1 MIRAGRGIRAQPAR
15 LYSAGGLGSS
25 ALRSMGITPPGPKFA
40 HLRPAVL
47 GASLGAFHGGM
58 AETDIIRRRLPAVVA
73 DFSAAYPT
81 VARLIGAWDVLRA
94 ERVESEDVTSEL
106 AAWLTE
112 LGTLP
117 LPDLLD
123 ALIDPVTWRRWGS
136 TVALVRPEGAWLQH
150 RRRKGN
156 GEYTSCMG
164 PLSFDGLLPYSW
176 CDLAASVVTSN
187 NMPYTAK
194 AWRAMPHGIEK
205 DLHAVTFPGGM
216 VFDPNDQDVDFFA
229 FLLRFRRASRDDA
242 SLPPYAQLR
251 RERTAKVMG
260 SSTSYGNLARYDRPL
275 VEAKTDTVSVLDP
288 WGEIFESS
296 TLRPEQPG
304 PDSCPMLAAS
314 VTAGCRLVMALLRR
328 AVAECGGQVAA
339 ILTDAA
345 VIPAS
350 TSGGLV
356 TCPGAP
362 RDAQGAPGVRLLPRS
377 TLTCALELFDPL
389 GLDGVPAFKLIHG
402 TASRDLDVTVYG
414 RNRYLVIDPETDE
427 IVHNSEFGLGG
438 VFADPA
444 YGEGQ
449 LADGR
454 RRWVAEAGT
463 VVATSDSGTG
473 PLPLIRIASFGQ
485 AMAVSPFTIATPDQA
500 QWFDDD
506 VRPFTRALAAHES
519 RSFTAVESD
528 DETHGAP
535 VALFDPDPKS
545 WPHLDWRWRDRS
557 PARPLL
563 YPGAVSID
571 RSTFVPKRIDDVV
584 GEWCQGIEPGA
595 LPPDGQRSRTARGLL
610 TRIPAEG
617 LPVVDLLGREGANL
631 VERQA
636 GVVRPDEVQTI
647 YRSTMAATTIASV
660 DGEVVRQMVKVIGL
674 GEVAGF
680 AGVSRQRLARL
691 LEGRPTSQGT
701 GPVVVAALL
710 RRARLDFAIAGARS
724 DVLEAPPPVVFAVY
738 LTEAEKREASRRCAL
753 PACELPALPKGQYCS
768 EAHQQASSHRRL
780 RALRSGGVRVFGH
793 ARHAPRAKVP

>member
-1 MIRAGRGIRAQPAR
+1 
-15 LYSAGGLGSS
+15 
-25 ALRSMGITPPGPKFA
+25 
-40 HLRPAVL
+40 
-47 GASLGAFHGGM
+47 M
-58 AETDIIRRRLPAVVA
+58 AETVIIRRRLPAVVA

-81 VARLIGAWDVLRA
+81 VARLIGAWDLLRA
-94 ERVESEDVTSEL
+94 ERVDVEDVTGELRAWLSEL
-106 AAWLTE
+106 R
-112 LGTLP
+112 TLL
-117 LPDLLD
+117 LPDLL
-123 ALIDPVTWRRWGS
+123 ATLLDPATWRRWGS
-136 TVALVRPEGAWLQH
+136 TIALVRPEGAWLQH

-156 GEYTSCMG
+156 GEYASCLG
-164 PLSFDGLLPYSW
+164 PLFFDGLLPYSW

-187 NMPYTAK
+187 TMPDTAK
-194 AWRAMPHGIEK
+194 AWRAMPHGIEQ
-205 DLHAVTFPGGM
+205 DLHAVMFPGGM
-216 VFDPNDQDVDFFA
+216 VFDPNDRDVDFFA
-229 FLLRFRRASRDDA
+229 FLLRFRRASREDA
-242 SLPPYAQLR
+242 TLPPYAQLR

-296 TLRPEQPG
+296 TLRPEQAG

-350 TSGGLV
+350 TMGGLEP
-356 TCPGAP
+356 CPGAV
-362 RDAQGAPGVRLLPRS
+362 RTAQGSPGVRLLPRS
-377 TLTCALELFDPL
+377 TLSCALELFDPL

-414 RNRYLVIDPETDE
+414 RNRYLVIDPETGE

-438 VFADPA
+438 VFADPF
-444 YGEGQ
+444 YGEEQ
-449 LADGR
+449 LPDGR
-454 RRWVAEAGT
+454 RRWVAEASG

-473 PLPLIRIASFGQ
+473 RLPLIAIASFGQ
-485 AMAVSPFTIATPDQA
+485 TMAVSPFTIATPEQA

-519 RSFTAVESD
+519 GSFTVVQSD

-535 VALFDPDPKS
+535 IALFDPDPKS

-557 PARPLL
+557 PTRPLL

-571 RSTFVPKRIDDVV
+571 RSTFVPKRIDGVV

-610 TRIPAEG
+610 TRVRADG

-636 GVVRPDEVQTI
+636 GIVRPEEAQTI
-647 YRSTMAATTIASV
+647 YRTTMGATSVAGV
-660 DGEVVRQMVKVIGL
+660 DGQLVRRMVEEIGL
-674 GEVAGF
+674 GEVAGL
-680 AGVSRQRLARL
+680 ASISRQRLARL
-691 LEGRPTSQGT
+691 LEGRPTQQGT
-701 GPVVVAALL
+701 GLAVVAALL
-710 RRARLDFAIAGARS
+710 RRALLDLAVAGADA
-724 DVLEAPPPVVFAVY
+724 DVLEAPLDVVFAVF
-738 LTEAEKREASRRCAL
+738 LTEAARRDGDRRCAL
-753 PACELPALPKGQYCS
+753 PGCDRLALPRGQYCS
-768 EAHQQASSHRRL
+768 EAHQQAASHRRR
-780 RALRSGGVRVFGH
+780 RAHRNRAVPGLV
-793 ARHAPRAKVP
+793 HAPQAPPTRVP

>member
-1 MIRAGRGIRAQPAR
+1 
-15 LYSAGGLGSS
+15 
-25 ALRSMGITPPGPKFA
+25 MGITPPGPKFA

-58 AETDIIRRRLPAVVA
+58 TETVIIRRRLPAVVA

-81 VARLIGAWDVLRA
+81 VARLIGAWALLRA
-94 ERVESEDVTSEL
+94 ERVETEDVTSDL

-123 ALIDPVTWRRWGS
+123 TLVDPATWRRWGS
-136 TVALVRPEGAWLQH
+136 TVALVRPAGEWLQH

-176 CDLAASVVTSN
+176 CDLAAAVVTSN
-187 NMPYTAK
+187 TMPQTAK
-194 AWRAMPHGIEK
+194 AWRARPHGIEQG
-205 DLHAVTFPGGM
+205 LHAVMFPGGM

-260 SSTSYGNLARYDRPL
+260 SSISYGNLARYDRPL

-296 TLRPEQPG
+296 TLRPEQAG
-304 PDSCPMLAAS
+304 PDSCPMLAS
-314 VTAGCRLVMALLRR
+314 NVTAGCRLVMALLRR
-328 AVAECGGQVAA
+328 AIAECGGQVAA

-345 VIPAS
+345 VIPANR
-350 TSGGLV
+350 TGGLL
-356 TCPGAP
+356 TCPDAP
-362 RDAQGAPGVRLLPRS
+362 RTAQGAPGVRLLPRS
-377 TLTCALELFDPL
+377 TLTCVLEFFEPL
-389 GLDGVPAFKLIHG
+389 GLDSIPAFKLVHG
-402 TASRDLDVTVYG
+402 TDSRDLDVTVNG

-444 YGEGQ
+444 YGEEQ

-463 VVATSDSGTG
+463 VVAASDSGEG

-500 QWFDDD
+500 QWFDDN

-519 RSFTAVESD
+519 RSFTAVDSD
-528 DETHGAP
+528 DEPHGAP

-545 WPHLDWRWRDRS
+545 WPHLDWRWRDR
-557 PARPLL
+557 PPTRPLL

-636 GVVRPDEVQTI
+636 GVVRPDEAQTI
-647 YRSTMAATTIASV
+647 YRSTMAVTTVAGV
-660 DGEVVRQMVKVIGL
+660 DGEVVRQMVEVIGL
-674 GEVAGF
+674 GVVAGL
-680 AGVSRQRLARL
+680 AGISRQRLARL
-691 LEGRPTSQGT
+691 VEGRPTQQGT
-701 GPVVVAALL
+701 GPAVVAALL
-710 RRARLDFAIAGARS
+710 RRAQLDLAVTGA
-724 DVLEAPPPVVFAVY
+724 DAEVLEAPPAVVFAIY
-738 LTEAEKREASRRCAL
+738 LAEAARREADRRCAL
-753 PACELPALPKGQYCS
+753 PGCDRLALPRGLYCS
-768 EAHQQASSHRRL
+768 EPHKQAATHRRL
-780 RALRSGGVRVFGH
+780 RAVRNH
-793 ARHAPRAKVP
+793 AVRELVHAQQTPETKLP

>member
-1 MIRAGRGIRAQPAR
+1 VIRTGRGIRAQPSR

-58 AETDIIRRRLPAVVA
+58 IETDIIRRRLPAVVA

-81 VARLIGAWDVLRA
+81 VARLIRAWDVLRA
-94 ERVESEDVTSEL
+94 ARVEIEDVTSEL

-112 LGTLP
+112 LGSLP
-117 LPDLLD
+117 LPDLLGT
-123 ALIDPVTWRRWGS
+123 LIDPETWRRWGS

-156 GEYTSCMG
+156 GEYTSCMA

-176 CDLAASVVTSN
+176 CDLAASIVTSN

-328 AVAECGGQVAA
+328 SVAECGGQVAA

-350 TSGGLV
+350 TLGGLV

-377 TLTCALELFDPL
+377 ALTCILELFDPL
-389 GLDGVPAFKLIHG
+389 GLDGVPAFKLVHG
-402 TASRDLDVTVYG
+402 TASRDLDVTAYG
-414 RNRYLVIDPETDE
+414 RNRYLVVDPEMGE

-438 VFADPA
+438 VFADPV
-444 YGEGQ
+444 YGEEQ

-454 RRWVAEAGT
+454 RRWVAEAGN

-528 DETHGAP
+528 DETLGAP

-545 WPHLDWRWRDRS
+545 WPHLDWRWRDGS
-557 PARPLL
+557 SVRPLF

-571 RSTFVPKRIDDVV
+571 RSTFVPKCIDDVV

-595 LPPDGQRSRTARGLL
+595 APSDGQRSRTARGLL
-610 TRIPAEG
+610 TRMPAEG

-636 GVVRPDEVQTI
+636 GVVRPDEAQTV
-647 YRSTMAATTIASV
+647 YRSTMATATIAGV
-660 DGEVVRQMVKVIGL
+660 GGDVVRQMVEGIGL
-674 GEVAGF
+674 GEVARL
-680 AGVSRQRLARL
+680 AGISRQRLARV
-691 LEGRPTSQGT
+691 LEGRPTQQGT
-701 GPVVVAALL
+701 GPTVVATLL
-710 RRARLDFAIAGARS
+710 RRAQLDLAAAGAEAG
-724 DVLEAPPPVVFAVY
+724 VLEAPPAAVFAVY
-738 LTEAEKREASRRCAL
+738 LAETARREADRRCGL
-753 PACELPALPKGQYCS
+753 PGCDRPALPRGRYCT
-768 EAHQQASSHRRL
+768 EAHQQAASHRRL
-780 RALRSGGVRVFGH
+780 RAVRSDDVRGLVRVW
-793 ARHAPRAKVP
+793 RRPRAKVP